1 MIAGMRHAAQPA
13 DAIPSRNEGESS
25 EARMASKF
33 VNLADAAV
41 QLGISP
47 EQLND
52 LRQQQLVYGYRDGS
66 SWKFKPE
73 DVDRLRESLAA
84 GTIHIGGDGGEMP
97 LASDSGSP
105 ADSSFELTVDEP
117 PLDVGDSGDDV
128 VLLSELELG
137 ESGAGTSST
146 VIGKPGQP
154 LSEDDSDVKL
164 TSHAEDST
172 IARGGSGIGGS
183 GIDLVQEK
191 REAGGSSIG
200 GGSDIRL
207 ADDDVKSPASGGS
220 SAIQLGD
227 DQSDDEF
234 VLDSPGLGS
243 DITRSP
249 GDSGISLLD
258 PSDSGLSLDVP
269 INLGAPPAA
278 GESEFEL
285 SGSSGEAL
293 GAATEFDSDEV
304 MEVKS
309 GDDFLLTPLGS
320 EAEEESE
327 DSGSQVIALDSEAS
341 FEDTDAS
348 MFGSESE
355 SMSAMLEED
364 VGAAAVPLDT
374 IGLGAAA
381 APALVTA
388 GAQMVP
394 AGREAAYPL
403 WINMTLVG
411 CFLMLFLSGMMMY
424 DLVRNMWS
432 WDQPYS
438 VNSSIMDTVLSW
450 FGS

>member
-1 MIAGMRHAAQPA
+1 MAG
-13 DAIPSRNEGESS
+13 
-25 EARMASKF
+25 KF

-52 LRQQQLVYGYRDGS
+52 LRQQQLVYGYRDGK
-66 SWKFKPE
+66 SWKFKHE
-73 DVDRLRESLAA
+73 DVDRLRESLTA
-84 GTIHIGGDGGEMP
+84 GTIKIGGDGPDELP
-97 LASDSGSP
+97 LAADSGELS
-105 ADSSFELTVDEP
+105 DSSFELSVDEP

-137 ESGAGTSST
+137 ESGPSTSST

-154 LSEDDSDVKL
+154 LSADDSDVKL
-164 TSHAEDST
+164 ASQGGDST
-172 IARGGSGIGGS
+172 IGLAGSGIGGSGIGGS

-191 REAGGSSIG
+191 RDAGGSSITLA
-200 GGSDIRL
+200 GSDIRL
-207 ADDDVKSPASGGS
+207 ADVKDLKNAASGGS

-269 INLGAPPAA
+269 MNLGAPPAA

-285 SGSSGEAL
+285 SSSSSDAL
-293 GAATEFDSDEV
+293 GKATEFDSDEV
-304 MEVKS
+304 MELKS

-341 FEDTDAS
+341 FESTDAS

-355 SMSAMLEED
+355 SMSGMLEED
-364 VGAAAVPLDT
+364 MGAAAVPLDA
-374 IGLGAAA
+374 IGLGASS
-381 APALVTA
+381 APALAA
-388 GAQMVP
+388 GGVQMVP
-394 AGREAAYPL
+394 AGREAPYGAL
-403 WINMTLVG
+403 MNTLLVS
-411 CFLMLFLSGMMMY
+411 CFLVLTFCGMFMY
-424 DLVRNMWS
+424 DVVRNMWS

-438 VNSSIMDTVLSW
+438 VNSSIMDSI
-450 FGS
+450 FGK

>member
-1 MIAGMRHAAQPA
+1 MAG
-13 DAIPSRNEGESS
+13 
-25 EARMASKF
+25 KF

-52 LRQQQLVYGYRDGS
+52 LRQQQLVYGYRDGK

-73 DVDRLRESLAA
+73 DVDRLRESLAS
-84 GTIHIGGDGGEMP
+84 GTIRIGGDGPDELP
-97 LASDSGSP
+97 LAADSGELS
-105 ADSSFELTVDEP
+105 DSSFELSVDEP

-137 ESGAGTSST
+137 ESGPSTSST

-154 LSEDDSDVKL
+154 LSADDSDVKL
-164 TSHAEDST
+164 ASQGGDST
-172 IARGGSGIGGS
+172 IGLAGSGIGGSGIGGSGISGIGGPGGS

-191 REAGGSSIG
+191 RDAGGSSLAL

-207 ADDDVKSPASGGS
+207 ADDKDLKNAASGGS

-269 INLGAPPAA
+269 MNLGAPPAA

-285 SGSSGEAL
+285 SSSSSDAL
-293 GAATEFDSDEV
+293 GKATEFDSDEV
-304 MEVKS
+304 MELKS

-341 FEDTDAS
+341 FEATDAS

-355 SMSAMLEED
+355 SMSGMLEED
-364 VGAAAVPLDT
+364 MGAAAVPLDA
-374 IGLGAAA
+374 IGLGASS
-381 APALVTA
+381 APALAA
-388 GAQMVP
+388 GGVQMVP
-394 AGREAAYPL
+394 AGREAPYGPL
-403 WINMTLVG
+403 MNTLLVS
-411 CFLMLFLSGMMMY
+411 CFVVLTFCGMFMY
-424 DLVRNMWS
+424 DVVRNMWS

-438 VNSSIMDTVLSW
+438 VNSSIMDMI
-450 FGS
+450 FGE